1 MFLALFCLSKPQAPA
16 PYLAQVH
23 AASRACRGCAC
34 YVGPMLLVT
43 KAPLW
48 PCMPYIC
55 VLWVLL
61 SLPLRP
67 GTCLLG
73 SPARTSPSPAAT
85 VPSELGTKVGGLSQP
100 GHSPHTAVVILD
112 CAVPSGGWHTVL
124 LGASVPGSPSSQF
137 RASHLLCAACPP
149 RLLSTLAHP
158 WDPSYCLLP
167 SPSWCEGTKQP
178 PPTA

>member
-1 MFLALFCLSKPQAPA
+1 MLCESYASGDKGPSLAL
-16 PYLAQVH
+16 H
-23 AASRACRGCAC
+23 A
-34 YVGPMLLVT
+34 V
-43 KAPLW
+43 
-48 PCMPYIC
+48 IC

-100 GHSPHTAVVILD
+100 EHSPHTAVIILD
-112 CAVPSGGWHTVL
+112 RAVPSGGWHAVL
-124 LGASVPGSPSSQF
+124 LGASIPDSPSPQL

-149 RLLSTLAHP
+149 GFSAP
-158 WDPSYCLLP
+158 LP
-167 SPSWCEGTKQP
+167 ILGT
-178 PPTA
+178 PPTACCHLPPGVRGPSSPLPQLSLIFLSSLL